1 MMCLKRWKVTVLI
14 MADFNFFYKK
24 YNSYLSTFKETSLD
38 NHDKN
43 KEDEYL
49 CFDTTQKVINF
60 DKIVEDKYPDSNIRP
75 QAFDAIF
82 FDEQEKTIYL
92 IEFKNQ
98 KKPDKEE
105 VEGKLLDGKKEFDLL
120 LSELNISKDNYKII
134 FCLVYNKYHPK
145 YERHKRGLFKSL
157 TFEFLNQYKKSCL
170 VDDIYTEDVT
180 FFTKQFKKKTLK
192 ELAC

>member
-1 MMCLKRWKVTVLI
+1 MMYLKRWKVTVLI
-14 MADFNFFYKK
+14 MADFNLFYQK
-24 YNSYLSTFKETSLD
+24 YNSFISTFKETSLD
-38 NHDKN
+38 NHDKSKPN
-43 KEDEYL
+43 EYL

-60 DKIVEDKYPDSNIRP
+60 DKIVEDKYPNSNLRP
-75 QAFDAIF
+75 QAFDTIF

-120 LSELNISKDNYKII
+120 LSELNIPKNNYKMT

-145 YERHKRGLFKSL
+145 HERHKRGLFKSL

-192 ELAC
+192 ELKC

>member
-14 MADFNFFYKK
+14 MADFNLFYKK
-24 YNSYLSTFKETSLD
+24 YNSFLSTFKATSLD
-38 NHDKN
+38 NYDKSKPN
-43 KEDEYL
+43 KYL
-49 CFDTTQKVINF
+49 CFDTSQQVINF
-60 DKIVEDKYPDSNIRP
+60 DKIVEDKYPDSNMRP
-75 QAFDAIF
+75 KAFDAIF
-82 FDEQEKTIYL
+82 FDEKENIIYL

-120 LSELNISKDNYKII
+120 LSGLNISKDDYKII
-134 FCLVYNKYHPK
+134 FCLVYDKYHPK
-145 YERHKRGLFKSL
+145 HERHKRGLFKSL
-157 TFEFLNQYKKSCL
+157 TFEFLEQHKKSCL
-170 VDDIYTEDVT
+170 VNDIYTEDVT

>member
-1 MMCLKRWKVTVLI
+1 MMCLKRWKVTVLT
-14 MADFNFFYKK
+14 MADFNLFYKK
-24 YNSYLSTFKETSLD
+24 YNSFISTFKETSLD
-38 NHDKN
+38 NHN
-43 KEDEYL
+43 KSKPNEYL

-60 DKIVEDKYPDSNIRP
+60 DKIVEDKYPDSNLRP

-82 FDEQEKTIYL
+82 FDEKEKIIYL

-120 LSELNISKDNYKII
+120 LSELNISKNNYKMI

-145 YERHKRGLFKSL
+145 HERHKRGLFKSL

-170 VDDIYTEDVT
+170 VDDIYTEDIT